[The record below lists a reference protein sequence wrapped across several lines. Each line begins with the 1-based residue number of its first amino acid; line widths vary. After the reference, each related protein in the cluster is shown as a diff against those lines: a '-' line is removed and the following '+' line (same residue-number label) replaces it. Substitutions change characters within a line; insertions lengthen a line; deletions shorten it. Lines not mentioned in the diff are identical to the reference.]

1 VDHGIYKRVELK
13 QVLINS
19 LSPPLSMLYLLRVS
33 VPSLHCNLFFIDQ
46 GFVCDYSSNI
56 IAVIYLFVAGAS
68 VLLIICW
75 QLKNEVSTQLAIT
88 SPGSTHGTRD
98 QVQP

>member
-1 VDHGIYKRVELK
+1 VDRGIYKRVELK

-19 LSPPLSMLYLLRVS
+19 LITSPFNASSPAYFSTV
-33 VPSLHCNLFFIDQ
+33 LHCNLFFIDQ

-75 QLKNEVSTQLAIT
+75 QLNNEVSTQIAIT
-88 SPGSTHGTRD
+88 SPGSTRGTGD
-98 QVQP
+98 QIQP